1 MEERVSA
8 AGNRSGQMIETYSGT
23 GLLILW
29 VVFASVALAAIIAV
43 LVWAVRSGQFSN
55 QDAARYLPLK
65 SGIPGSPTDADAGGR
80 EPRVSP

>member
-1 MEERVSA
+1 
-8 AGNRSGQMIETYSGT
+8 MIETYSGA

-29 VVFASVALAAIIAV
+29 VVFASVALAAITAV
-43 LVWAVRSGQFSN
+43 LVWAVRNGQFSN

-65 SGIPGSPTDADAGGR
+65 SGIPGSQTDTHAAGR